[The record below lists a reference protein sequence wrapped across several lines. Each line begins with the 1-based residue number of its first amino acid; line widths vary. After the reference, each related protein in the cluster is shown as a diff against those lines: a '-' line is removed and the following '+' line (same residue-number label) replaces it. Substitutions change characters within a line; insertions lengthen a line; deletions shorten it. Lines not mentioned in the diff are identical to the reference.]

1 MVTNQSKLNRTNFWI
16 IVVNSTASFVVAYL
30 VVFYVNMGTT
40 LLSTAM
46 FNFNVSFNY
55 SVIYYQI
62 QDYQWTHDAVK
73 LIFSSGPIM
82 VFIFGI
88 LSLVGFY
95 GLLEEVSR
103 LKLLFLWISLISFNQ
118 TFGNLMIGNLFKTG
132 VGHVFNWMYFSDTA
146 KMVVALIGFFGLV
159 TTAFIMRQ
167 PVGLSA
173 NTYFNKLGS
182 KNFPFFITAQLIL
195 PFIFGYGLIFV
206 YFSQNLV
213 FQEKYAWISLGI
225 MLLFIFISLSKSEDM
240 YFDEEERSI
249 SLSKFLIV
257 VAIVLYAGLRYF
269 LRDQIY
275 INW

>member
-195 PFIFGYGLIFV
+195 PFIFGYGLIFA

-257 VAIVLYAGLRYF
+257 VAIVLYAVLRYF

>member
-1 MVTNQSKLNRTNFWI
+1 MVTNQSKLSRSNFWI

-30 VVFYVNMGTT
+30 VVFYVNLLTT
-40 LLSTAM
+40 VFSTAM
-46 FNFNVSFNY
+46 FDFNVSFNY
-55 SVIYYQI
+55 CVVYYQI
-62 QDYQWTHDAVK
+62 QDYQWTHDSVK

-82 VFIFGI
+82 VFILGI
-88 LSLVGFY
+88 LSLIGFF
-95 GLLEEVSR
+95 GLQEEVSR
-103 LKLLFLWISLISFNQ
+103 LKLLFLWITLISFNQ

-146 KMVVALIGFFGLV
+146 KMVVALFGFFGLV
-159 TTAFIMRQ
+159 TTAFIMRT
-167 PVGLSA
+167 PVGISA
-173 NTYFNKLGS
+173 NIYFKKLGS

-195 PFIFGYGLIFV
+195 PFIFGYGLVFA

-240 YFDEEERSI
+240 YFDEEERTI

-257 VAIVLYAGLRYF
+257 FAIVMYVGLRYF
-269 LRDQIY
+269 LKDQIF
-275 INW
+275 ISW